1 MNTMNTNKTYFDFVE
16 RLDSDPNFCFGAT
29 IKNDTF
35 YCDEILKSLFHDL
48 VGLDIRIYAQEL
60 QKRAFKVECNE
71 PTWQKCV
78 DTICKDHRWSVL
90 FCYLHQLHQKTSK
103 NRSARLDQLENTIS
117 KDAKSSFY
125 YAANVLRNTFP
136 LGEQAIIQ
144 DAKWACEYAK
154 CVIENHRFPEGEK
167 AISKNAQQSLCYALL
182 LKERFPLGEQAI
194 SQNAEYSLAYARD
207 ILKDR
212 FELGEPSMVHSEC
225 VMLEYAK
232 KVIKGKL
239 PELLHNAMVLKSYE
253 RKEEAA

>member
-1 MNTMNTNKTYFDFVE
+1 MNTNKTYFDFVE

-29 IKNDTF
+29 IQNETF
-35 YCDEILKSLFHDL
+35 YCDEILKSLFRDL
-48 VGLDIRIYAQEL
+48 VGQDIRTYAQEL
-60 QKRAFKVECNE
+60 PKRAFKVEYNE
-71 PTWQKCV
+71 PTWQKCAE
-78 DTICKDHRWSVL
+78 TISKDPNWSVL
-90 FCYLHQLHQKTSK
+90 FCYLHQLNPNVEATK
-103 NRSARLDQLENTIS
+103 NLLDQLENTIS

-125 YAANVLRNTFP
+125 YAANVLRNEFP
-136 LGEQAIIQ
+136 LGEKVISQ

-154 CVIENHRFPEGEK
+154 CVIKNHRFPKGEK

-194 SQNAEYSLAYARD
+194 SQHADYSLAYARD

-225 VMLEYAK
+225 AMLEYAK